1 MSIWQAFWLALLQGA
16 TEILPV
22 SSLGHGVILPSLLG
36 WHIDQEAPT
45 FLPFF
50 VVLHLGT
57 ATALLIFFW
66 REWIGVIRRF
76 FRTRATGKLRGD
88 PQGRLA

>member
-1 MSIWQAFWLALLQGA
+1 LSIWQAFWLALLQGA

-22 SSLGHGVILPSLLG
+22 SSLGHGFIFPSLLG

-50 VVLHLGT
+50 VVLH
-57 ATALLIFFW
+57 
-66 REWIGVIRRF
+66 
-76 FRTRATGKLRGD
+76 
-88 PQGRLA
+88 

>member
-1 MSIWQAFWLALLQGA
+1 MSIWQAFWLALLQGT

-22 SSLGHGVILPSLLG
+22 SSLGHGVILPTLLG
-36 WHIDQEAPT
+36 WHVDQESPT

-57 ATALLIFFW
+57 ATALLDVCCVDW
-66 REWIGVIRRF
+66 E
-76 FRTRATGKLRGD
+76 
-88 PQGRLA
+88 